1 MKAISLIYF
10 EVYHSLHLCFDR
22 FQSMKSGYLFT
33 IAIIVVMSFSC
44 AQQEKRGVANP
55 TADSLW
61 QAPDTSAMPNHQVR
75 YGRKLIANTSYY
87 LGPQG
92 TVAAISNGM
101 NCQNCHLNA
110 GTKPFANNFGSVASL
125 YPKFRARSGGLESVE
140 KRINDCIQRSLN
152 GQPLDS
158 LSEEMRAM
166 VAYILWVGK
175 DVAKGKKAE
184 GSGLKDIAFLNRS
197 ADTLKGKIIYE
208 KQCRVCH
215 QKNGKGMPLG
225 SGRGFAFPPLWG
237 DKSFNTAAGLF
248 RLSNFAKYVRANMP
262 QGATYSQPILTE
274 EEAWDVA
281 AYIISQPRPHK
292 EFKNDWPKI
301 ETKPFDHP
309 FGPYA
314 DTLSEV
320 EHKYGPWKEKL
331 AGRSKQVAQAY

>member
-1 MKAISLIYF
+1 
-10 EVYHSLHLCFDR
+10 
-22 FQSMKSGYLFT
+22 MKSIIHYLYVL
-33 IAIIVVMSFSC
+33 IVFKLMNFSSLLLTVLISAMSLSC
-44 AQQEKRGVANP
+44 AQKEKRGAENP

-61 QAPDTSAMPNHQVR
+61 QAPDTSTMPNQQVR
-75 YGRKLIANTSYY
+75 YGRKLISNTSYY
-87 LGPQG
+87 LGPKG
-92 TVAAISNGM
+92 TVSAISNGM
-101 NCQNCHLNA
+101 NCQNCHLDA
-110 GTKPFANNFGSVASL
+110 GTKPFGNNFGSVASL

-158 LSEEMRAM
+158 LSEEMRAL

-175 DVAKGKKAE
+175 DVAKGEKAE
-184 GSGLKDIAFLNRS
+184 GSGLKDIAFLSRS
-197 ADTLKGKIIYE
+197 ADTLKGKVIYE
-208 KQCRVCH
+208 KQCRICH
-215 QKNGKGMPLG
+215 QKNGSGMPLG
-225 SGRGFAFPPLWG
+225 SGKGFAFPPLWG

-320 EHKYGPWKEKL
+320 EHKYGPWVEKL
-331 AGRSKQVAQAY
+331 AVVSKQ